1 MSCEISNKNYI
12 SPLYSGSFD
21 FKNVSSIGSGIF
33 YITLRW
39 SLESTDDIPVPK
51 NGTGRG
57 LIWD

>member
-1 MSCEISNKNYI
+1 MMLQNPDVLIKLR
-12 SPLYSGSFD
+12 P
-21 FKNVSSIGSGIF
+21 
-33 YITLRW
+33 LRW